1 LVGQINDAHVH
12 IGKQPMINQSWS
24 ISELFHYK
32 NSGQVSRVLIMS
44 AGRYPTLDNSIIRQL
59 SSMNDWIYGLHW
71 VTSIHDPIAIGD
83 GIVGAKYH
91 GAYFKFP
98 IKPFMPFL
106 KSLDKQNGILLV
118 HCGRFMDASVE
129 SDTSFIH
136 ALDIAEKYP
145 NIKIILAHMGG
156 TDTTICKVAIDM
168 SIFYRNV
175 YFDTSGITTPYILEY
190 ALEKMNSEYI
200 LYGSDS
206 PWCNHKAMYETVNAA
221 NISEES
227 KQNILCDNFLRLIK

>member
-1 LVGQINDAHVH
+1 MVGQINDAHVH
-12 IGKQPMINQSWS
+12 IGKQPMINHSWYPRD
-24 ISELFHYK
+24 ILDYK
-32 NSGQVSRVLIMS
+32 DSVSRVLIMS
-44 AGRYPTLDNSIIRQL
+44 AGKDPITDNNIVRHL
-59 SSMNDWIYGLHW
+59 SSQYDWIYGLHW

-91 GAYFKFP
+91 GAYFKCP

-106 KSLDKQNGILLV
+106 QSLDKQNGILLV
-118 HCGRFMDASVE
+118 HCGRFKDASVE
-129 SDTSFIH
+129 SNTSFIH
-136 ALDIAEKYP
+136 ALDVAEKYP
-145 NIKIILAHMGG
+145 NLKIILAHMGG
-156 TDTTICKVAIDM
+156 TDTTICKSAILT
-168 SIFYRNV
+168 SLLYKNV

-190 ALEKMNSEYI
+190 ALEKMPSDYI

-227 KQNILCDNFLRLIK
+227 KQDILHDNFLRLIK

>member
-1 LVGQINDAHVH
+1 
-12 IGKQPMINQSWS
+12 MINQSWGV
-24 ISELFHYK
+24 SELFYYK

-44 AGRYPTLDNSIIRQL
+44 AGKNPITDNIMIRQL

-71 VTSIHDPIAIGD
+71 VISIHDPIAIGD

-91 GAYFKFP
+91 GAYLKCP

-106 KSLDKQNGILLV
+106 QSLDKKNGILLV
-118 HCGRFMDASVE
+118 HCGRFKDASVE
-129 SDTSFIH
+129 SNTSFIH
-136 ALDIAEKYP
+136 ALDVAEKYP

-156 TDTTICKVAIDM
+156 TDTTICKDAILT
-168 SIFYRNV
+168 SLLYNNV

-190 ALEKMNSEYI
+190 ALDKMPSEYI

-227 KQNILCDNFLRLIK
+227 KQNIFHDNFLRLIK

>member
-1 LVGQINDAHVH
+1 
-12 IGKQPMINQSWS
+12 MINQSWDH
-24 ISELFHYK
+24 ENLFNYK
-32 NSGQVSRVLIMS
+32 DSDQVSRVLIMS
-44 AGRYPTLDNSIIRQL
+44 AGKDPMTDNVVVKQL

-71 VTSIHDPIAIGD
+71 VTSIHDPIAIGH

-91 GAYFKFP
+91 GAYLKCP

-106 KSLDKQNGILLV
+106 QSLDKQNGILLV

-129 SDTSFIH
+129 SNTSFLH
-136 ALDIAEKYP
+136 ALDVAEKYP
-145 NIKIILAHMGG
+145 NLKIILAHMGG
-156 TDTTICKVAIDM
+156 TDTTICKDAILT
-168 SIFYRNV
+168 SLLYKNV

-190 ALEKMNSEYI
+190 ALEKMPSEYI

-227 KQNILCDNFLRLIK
+227 KQNILHDNFLRLIK

>member
-1 LVGQINDAHVH
+1 MVGPINDAHVH
-12 IGKQPMINQSWS
+12 IGKQPMINQSWFNRD
-24 ISELFHYK
+24 LFDYK
-32 NSGQVSRVLIMS
+32 DSGQVSRVLIMS
-44 AGRYPTLDNSIIRQL
+44 AGKDPMTDNVMVKQL

-91 GAYFKFP
+91 GAYFKCP

-106 KSLDKQNGILLV
+106 QSLDKQNGILLV

-129 SDTSFIH
+129 SNTSFLH
-136 ALDIAEKYP
+136 ALDVAEKYP
-145 NIKIILAHMGG
+145 NLKIILAHMGG
-156 TDTTICKVAIDM
+156 TDTTICKDAILT
-168 SIFYRNV
+168 SLLYKNV

-190 ALEKMNSEYI
+190 ALEKMPSNYI

-206 PWCNHKAMYETVNAA
+206 PWCNNKAMYETVNAA

-227 KQNILCDNFLRLIK
+227 KQNILHDNFLRLIK